1 MGIAGTM
8 ASSSATGPDTIINLK
23 VSHDGIVKKLKLP
36 LRDLGATT
44 LDSKLREMLGISPD
58 TQCMTERYSDS
69 AASYVT
75 LDPANAPVF
84 KQLNRAA
91 KAKQKLKLRVTT
103 IIPPSPQAQEAEA
116 EPESESQ
123 NATANVAPRAVTIED
138 VPEAIDAKPAVPPKL
153 AATLIED
160 PLSTDAATD
169 SDSVPQA
176 KPASTP
182 RSMQDLKEELDKMA
196 KRHQQW
202 REENLTPMECK
213 PSERVRTEL
222 ATLLANLSARAA
234 GAAPPP
240 VPPRQ
245 VPATVEAPKPAA
257 PPIPVKDTQS
267 AAVPRPPFAVYCNSC
282 DRVIPD
288 THYHCS
294 TCDDGDFDLCQGCVD
309 MGITCYGDDHWLIKR
324 MLRNGMIV
332 TSTTERKAPIKNA
345 GETAPAPSCPIAE
358 PKATPGPCRQASRV
372 SEPPAPSSVVVPVF
386 KNYLYQNVR
395 TCNNCVQEFP
405 EHQFVHCTTCV
416 DFDLCKSCFVKDSH
430 GHHPRHGFIPA
441 VEGTVLDRDVAS
453 RLAPGRGHKHNA
465 ICDGCDKFIQGVRH
479 KCLDCPD
486 WDYCADCVGN
496 AGFIHPN
503 HRFVPVYDS
512 LGDLSARSSAR
523 QVHFGIHCDGPL
535 CRSAGRRFIQGER
548 YKCAVCHDTD
558 FCANC
563 EASPANTHNKT
574 HPLLKFKTPVRNVN
588 VVTTGERADG
598 KKMPV
603 MGDRLR
609 RTPTSSRSTE
619 TAAPKQQNITHAP
632 VQTVLSVNPVPPCA
646 PKAEVKRE
654 VKEEAK
660 EVVVKEETPVETKA
674 AEPEKSVVSAEKP
687 EIVAEFE
694 RDTIADGTVMPPN
707 HIFEQTWV
715 LRNAGTEA
723 WPAGCSVKYVG
734 GDYMGHVNSNHPAGV
749 KELISASESTICYAP
764 LAPGQSFSFTVL
776 LRTPPRDGKVISYW
790 RLTTTDGHKF
800 GHRLWCDVEVKTPTP
815 AEETTPVVKE
825 EPKDEPEEIEAAAPK
840 THESQMIFPKLEK
853 ESPVAS
859 VHKSIETE
867 AHESSEAAEEFE
879 DCNDDE
885 EWDESEDG
893 FMTDEEY
900 DILDASDE
908 EFSDDLQKQSKK

>member
-1 MGIAGTM
+1 M
-8 ASSSATGPDTIINLK
+8 ASSSATGPDTIISLK
-23 VSHDGIVKKLKLP
+23 VTHDGIIKKLKLP
-36 LRDLGATT
+36 LRDLGAST
-44 LDSKLREMLGISPD
+44 LDSKLREMLVISPD
-58 TQCMTERYSDS
+58 TQCTTERYSDS

-75 LDPANAPVF
+75 LDPTNAPVF
-84 KQLNRAA
+84 KQLYRAA

-103 IIPPSPQAQEAEA
+103 ITPPSPHIQEA
-116 EPESESQ
+116 EPESESKH
-123 NATANVAPRAVTIED
+123 ATPNVAPRPVTIED
-138 VPEAIDAKPAVPPKL
+138 VPDAAEAKPVVPPKPS
-153 AATLIED
+153 ATLIED
-160 PLSTDAATD
+160 PLAAAPAAAADA
-169 SDSVPQA
+169 VP
-176 KPASTP
+176 PLASSAAP
-182 RSMQDLKEELDKMA
+182 RSLQNIREDLDKMA

-202 REENLTPMECK
+202 HQQWREENPGAAEGK

-222 ATLLANLSARAA
+222 ASLLANLSARTVMTV
-234 GAAPPP
+234 PPP
-240 VPPRQ
+240 FPPRQ
-245 VPATVEAPKPAA
+245 VPTSIVEAPKPTA
-257 PPIPVKDTQS
+257 PPAPAKDAQS

-309 MGITCYGDDHWLIKR
+309 MGIACYGDDHWLIKR
-324 MLRNGMIV
+324 MVRNGMIV
-332 TSTTERKAPIKNA
+332 TSTTERKAPAKTTVEA
-345 GETAPAPSCPIAE
+345 VPASGCPVAE
-358 PKATPGPCRQASRV
+358 PKATPSPCRQAPRV
-372 SEPPAPSSVVVPVF
+372 SEPPAPTSVVVPVF

-405 EHQFVHCTTCV
+405 EHQFVHCTTCF

-430 GHHPRHGFIPA
+430 GHHPRHGFISA

-453 RLAPGRGHKHNA
+453 RLAPGRNQKHNA

-503 HRFVPVYDS
+503 HRFVPIYDP
-512 LGDLSARSSAR
+512 LRDVSARSATR
-523 QVHFGIHCDGPL
+523 QVHLGIHCDGPL
-535 CRSAGRRFIQGER
+535 CRSAGRRFVHGDR

-574 HPLLKFKTPVRNVN
+574 HPMLKFKTPVRNVN
-588 VVTTGERADG
+588 VVTTGEREDG
-598 KKMPV
+598 RKMPV

-609 RTPTSSRSTE
+609 RTPSSRAVE
-619 TAAPKQQNITHAP
+619 AAATKTQNITQDP
-632 VQTVLSVNPVPPCA
+632 VQTVLSVNDAPPSA
-646 PKAEVKRE
+646 PEAEVKRE
-654 VKEEAK
+654 IKEEVKEEVK
-660 EVVVKEETPVETKA
+660 ELAVKEETPVETQA
-674 AEPEKSVVSAEKP
+674 AEPEKPVEAAEEP

-694 RDTIADGTVMPPN
+694 CDTIADGTVMPPN

-715 LRNAGTEA
+715 LRNAGKEA

-790 RLTTTDGHKF
+790 RLTSPAGLKF
-800 GHRLWCDVEVKTPTP
+800 GHRLWCDVEVKTPKP
-815 AEETTPVVKE
+815 VEETTPAVKE
-825 EPKDEPEEIEAAAPK
+825 EPKEVEAVAPQA
-840 THESQMIFPKLEK
+840 HESQMIFPKLEK

-867 AHESSEAAEEFE
+867 AQEPSEAAEEFE
-879 DCNDDE
+879 DCNEDE

-908 EFSDDLQKQSKK
+908 EFSDDSQKKSKK

>member
-1 MGIAGTM
+1 M
-8 ASSSATGPDTIINLK
+8 ASSSATGPDTIISLK
-23 VSHDGIVKKLKLP
+23 VTHDGVIKKLKLP
-36 LRDLGATT
+36 LRDLGANT
-44 LDSKLREMLGISPD
+44 LDSKLRDMLVISPD
-58 TQCMTERYSDS
+58 TQCTTERYSDS

-75 LDPANAPVF
+75 LDPTNASVF
-84 KQLNRAA
+84 KQLYRAA

-103 IIPPSPQAQEAEA
+103 IIPPSHHVQEA
-116 EPESESQ
+116 EPEPESKH
-123 NATANVAPRAVTIED
+123 ATPNVAPRPVTIED
-138 VPEAIDAKPAVPPKL
+138 VPDAAEAKPVVPPKCAGIL
-153 AATLIED
+153 VE
-160 PLSTDAATD
+160 PPFDAAAILARARATEAD
-169 SDSVPQA
+169 PSLAPSA
-176 KPASTP
+176 TP
-182 RSMQDLKEELDKMA
+182 RSFQGLKDELDKMA

-202 REENLTPMECK
+202 REENLGSADNK
-213 PSERVRTEL
+213 PSERARTEL
-222 ATLLANLSARAA
+222 ASLLASLSARTAA
-234 GAAPPP
+234 TTPPP
-240 VPPRQ
+240 IPPRQ
-245 VPATVEAPKPAA
+245 APTGDVEAPKPAA
-257 PPIPVKDTQS
+257 PPAPAKETQS

-309 MGITCYGDDHWLIKR
+309 MGIACYGDDHWLIKR
-324 MLRNGMIV
+324 MVRNGMIV
-332 TSTTERKAPIKNA
+332 TSTTERKAPIKA
-345 GETAPAPSCPIAE
+345 TVEAVPASSCPVAE
-358 PKATPGPCRQASRV
+358 PKAAPSPCRQAARV
-372 SEPPAPSSVVVPVF
+372 SEAPAPTSVVVPVF

-405 EHQFVHCTTCV
+405 EHQFVHCTTCF

-441 VEGTVLDRDVAS
+441 VEGTALDRDVAS
-453 RLAPGRGHKHNA
+453 RLSPGRNQKHNA

-503 HRFVPVYDS
+503 HRFVPVYDP
-512 LGDLSARSSAR
+512 LRDVSARSATR
-523 QVHFGIHCDGPL
+523 QVHVGIHCDGPL
-535 CRSAGRRFIQGER
+535 CRSTGRRFIHGDR

-588 VVTTGERADG
+588 VVTTGEREDG
-598 KKMPV
+598 RKMPV

-609 RTPTSSRSTE
+609 RTPSPRAVE
-619 TAAPKQQNITHAP
+619 AAATKMQNITEAP
-632 VQTVLSVNPVPPCA
+632 AQAVLFVNDAPPPT

-654 VKEEAK
+654 IKEEVKEEPK
-660 EVVVKEETPVETKA
+660 ELAVKEETPVETKA
-674 AEPEKSVVSAEKP
+674 AEPEKPVEVAEEP

-694 RDTIADGTVMPPN
+694 CDTIADGTVMPPN

-715 LRNAGTEA
+715 LRNAGKEA

-790 RLTTTDGHKF
+790 RLTSPAGLKF
-800 GHRLWCDVEVKTPTP
+800 GHRLWCDVEVKTPKP
-815 AEETTPVVKE
+815 VEETTPAVEEAPKE
-825 EPKDEPEEIEAAAPK
+825 VEAAAPQA
-840 THESQMIFPKLEK
+840 HESQMIFPKLEK

-867 AHESSEAAEEFE
+867 ARESSEAAEEFE
-879 DCNDDE
+879 DCNEDE

-908 EFSDDLQKQSKK
+908 EFSDDSQKQPKK

>member
-1 MGIAGTM
+1 M
-8 ASSSATGPDTIINLK
+8 ASSSATGPDTIISLK
-23 VSHDGIVKKLKLP
+23 VTHDGVIKKLKLP
-36 LRDLGATT
+36 LRDLGANT
-44 LDSKLREMLGISPD
+44 LDSKLRDMLVISPD
-58 TQCMTERYSDS
+58 TQCTTERYSDS

-75 LDPANAPVF
+75 LDPTNAPVF
-84 KQLNRAA
+84 KQLYRAA

-103 IIPPSPQAQEAEA
+103 IIPPSHHVQEA
-116 EPESESQ
+116 EPEPESKH
-123 NATANVAPRAVTIED
+123 ATPNVAPRPVTIED
-138 VPEAIDAKPAVPPKL
+138 VPDAAEAKPVVPPKCAGIL
-153 AATLIED
+153 VE
-160 PLSTDAATD
+160 PPFDAAAILARARATEAD
-169 SDSVPQA
+169 PSLAPSA
-176 KPASTP
+176 TP
-182 RSMQDLKEELDKMA
+182 RSFQGLKDELDKMA

-202 REENLTPMECK
+202 REENLGSADNK
-213 PSERVRTEL
+213 PSERARTEL
-222 ATLLANLSARAA
+222 ASLLASLSARTAA
-234 GAAPPP
+234 TTPPP
-240 VPPRQ
+240 IPPRQ
-245 VPATVEAPKPAA
+245 APTGDVEAPKPAA
-257 PPIPVKDTQS
+257 PPAPAKETQS

-309 MGITCYGDDHWLIKR
+309 MGIACYGDDHWLIKR
-324 MLRNGMIV
+324 MVRNGMIV
-332 TSTTERKAPIKNA
+332 TSTTERKAPIKA
-345 GETAPAPSCPIAE
+345 TVEAVPASSCPVAE
-358 PKATPGPCRQASRV
+358 PKAAPSPCRQAARV
-372 SEPPAPSSVVVPVF
+372 SEAPAPTSVVVPVF

-405 EHQFVHCTTCV
+405 EHQFVHCTTCF

-441 VEGTVLDRDVAS
+441 VEGTALDRDVAS
-453 RLAPGRGHKHNA
+453 RLSPGRNQKHNA

-503 HRFVPVYDS
+503 HRFVPVYD
-512 LGDLSARSSAR
+512 
-523 QVHFGIHCDGPL
+523 PL
-535 CRSAGRRFIQGER
+535 R
-548 YKCAVCHDTD
+548 D
-558 FCANC
+558 
-563 EASPANTHNKT
+563 
-574 HPLLKFKTPVRNVN
+574 TPVRNVN
-588 VVTTGERADG
+588 VVTTGEREDG
-598 KKMPV
+598 RKMPV

-609 RTPTSSRSTE
+609 RTPSPRAVE
-619 TAAPKQQNITHAP
+619 AAATKMQNITEAP
-632 VQTVLSVNPVPPCA
+632 AQAVLSVNDAPPPT

-654 VKEEAK
+654 IKEEPK
-660 EVVVKEETPVETKA
+660 ELAVKEETSVETKA
-674 AEPEKSVVSAEKP
+674 AEPEKPVEVAEEP

-694 RDTIADGTVMPPN
+694 CDTIADGTVMPPN

-715 LRNAGTEA
+715 LRNAGKEA

-790 RLTTTDGHKF
+790 RLTSPAGLKF
-800 GHRLWCDVEVKTPTP
+800 GHRLWCDVEVKTPKP
-815 AEETTPVVKE
+815 VEETTPAVEEAPKE
-825 EPKDEPEEIEAAAPK
+825 VEAAAPQA
-840 THESQMIFPKLEK
+840 HESQMIFPKLEK

-867 AHESSEAAEEFE
+867 AQESSEAAEEFE
-879 DCNDDE
+879 DCNEDE

-908 EFSDDLQKQSKK
+908 EFSDDSQKQPKK